1 MTARELPVGE
11 YPRLVGTALG
21 PVIGALPESAR
32 VIVVED
38 DDGAIVGCW
47 MLAAYWHAE
56 GLYIAPEHRG
66 RAGAV
71 RRLLRAVHHL
81 AGELGI
87 THVITGAM
95 DDRVRALLAH
105 AGATA
110 LPEQYV
116 LRLDTVTA
124 RKDPPCL
131 PL

>member
-1 MTARELPVGE
+1 MTARTLPVAE

-21 PVIGALPESAR
+21 PVIGALPEQAF

-38 DDGAIVGCW
+38 DAGQIVACW

-56 GLYIAPEHRG
+56 GLYVAPEHRG
-66 RAGAV
+66 KAGAV
-71 RRLLRAVHHL
+71 RRLQRAAQDL
-81 AGELGI
+81 AADLGI
-87 THVITGAM
+87 THVITGAA
-95 DDRVRALLAH
+95 DDRIRALLAH

-116 LRLDTVTA
+116 LPLASPA

-131 PL
+131 QP